1 MKTSCH
7 LEKLIEYLASAVILV
22 SSNPCVGPSTRTKI
36 YFFLLS
42 ICTEK
47 LLLTPKTFLSQS
59 KPRNKKGEQ
68 ESNPIP

>member
-7 LEKLIEYLASAVILV
+7 LEKLIEYLDSAVILV